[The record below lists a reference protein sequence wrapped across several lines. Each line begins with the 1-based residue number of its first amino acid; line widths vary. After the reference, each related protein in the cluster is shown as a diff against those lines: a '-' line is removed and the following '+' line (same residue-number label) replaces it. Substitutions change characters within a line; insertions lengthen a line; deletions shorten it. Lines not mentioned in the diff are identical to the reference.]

1 MASARNLRGRWFHDG
16 PFVTPYLAFLINQ
29 LSSKPKEPP
38 LDPSGLAGKREPG
51 TICIEWGERS
61 GILGNSSLNVTATF
75 WHLCFL
81 AWRAVQVIPVLSCD
95 FMGFSETFKHCLWL
109 EYQVFWS
116 DFLQFS
122 PRILGIKLSTI
133 EVLLPQ
139 TFPFHGFHNSALA
152 KHAPLINIAAATF
165 QWCPDHSVNLGP
177 TSQLQSLA
185 FKILRV

>member
-1 MASARNLRGRWFHDG
+1 MVPWWPLCH
-16 PFVTPYLAFLINQ
+16 T
-29 LSSKPKEPP
+29 LSCLSHQPALLQTQGTPP

-122 PRILGIKLSTI
+122 PQILGIKLSTI

-139 TFPFHGFHNSALA
+139 TFPFMDSTIQPWLNMLHWLTLLQLLSSDVLTTLLIWDQLA
-152 KHAPLINIAAATF
+152 SSITCF
-165 QWCPDHSVNLGP
+165 
-177 TSQLQSLA
+177 
-185 FKILRV
+185 